1 MRTGN
6 CCKVACDKTFV
17 AQGDSL
23 SKPSAR
29 SPTTTISSNWNLGM
43 SLTCPWE
50 VAATARHPIIS
61 VTDAR
66 IRRPDIGAAPKFAN
80 MRNDDEFSKLAGL
93 KPLGTRSRDDEW
105 RCDIAFLGEQV
116 AMLHV
121 DPEPPS
127 THEFY

>member
-1 MRTGN
+1 ME
-6 CCKVACDKTFV
+6 
-17 AQGDSL
+17 
-23 SKPSAR
+23 AR
-29 SPTTTISSNWNLGM
+29 YDERL
-43 SLTCPWE
+43 
-50 VAATARHPIIS
+50 
-61 VTDAR
+61 
-66 IRRPDIGAAPKFAN
+66 DIGAAPKFAN

-105 RCDIAFLGEQV
+105 RYDIAFLGEQV